1 MVKYLKDW
9 NTPIN
14 DLGGGFDVDSDCED
28 DSTGPSDGTVKEEDE
43 ESRAALIT
51 GSFSACVR
59 FFVPSSR
66 WEK

>member
-28 DSTGPSDGTVKEEDE
+28 DSTGSGDGTVKEEDE
-43 ESRAALIT
+43 ESRAVLIT
-51 GSFSACVR
+51 GSFSACVC